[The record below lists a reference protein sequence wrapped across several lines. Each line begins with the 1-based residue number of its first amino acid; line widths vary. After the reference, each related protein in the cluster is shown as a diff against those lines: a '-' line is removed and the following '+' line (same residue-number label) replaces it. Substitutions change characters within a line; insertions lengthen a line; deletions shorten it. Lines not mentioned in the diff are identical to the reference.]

1 MSLHCPNMGHSFNVI
16 LQITKSTLERQ
27 CFWNIS
33 CSFLLH
39 LCPSEHLYLKSSP
52 LTLYI
57 LQFPIQL
64 PSLLDGSLCW
74 HLFYCIILI
83 KLVFYNSQII
93 YFLVLFFQPILFFCG
108 CTCGKWKFPGQGL
121 NLSCNCN
128 LHHSCGNAGSCNLLC
143 QAGDRTY
150 DSAVT

>member
-16 LQITKSTLERQ
+16 LQITNSTLERQ

-93 YFLVLFFQPILFFCG
+93 YFLVLFFQPILFYFIFL
-108 CTCGKWKFPGQGL
+108 WLHLWQMEIPRPGIESELQL
-121 NLSCNCN
+121 QPTPQLWQCWI
-128 LHHSCGNAGSCNLLC
+128 L
-143 QAGDRTY
+143 
-150 DSAVT
+150 